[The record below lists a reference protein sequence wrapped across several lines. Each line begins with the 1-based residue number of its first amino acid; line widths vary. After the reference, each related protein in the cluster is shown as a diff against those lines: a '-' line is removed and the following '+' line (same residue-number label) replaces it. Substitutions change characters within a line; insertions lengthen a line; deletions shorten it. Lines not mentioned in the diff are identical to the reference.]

1 MTTTVPTSQSND
13 SQIVVHNSLILLSR
27 RVAFWG
33 FNAIIVLFLPRYL
46 GAEGL
51 GQLAFAQSFA
61 ALFTTVLSLGFGQY
75 LIKEVARNRDILGT
89 HLGAA
94 IALRLIT
101 SVIVAGITVGFILVT
116 GYSGD
121 AQSVMFIAVAIMITT
136 SFVHLTTAVL
146 VGLEDVGWLSIAE
159 IVSRLFVVTAGVF
172 VLVQGYGLV
181 AYAAVLLVAAFM
193 NLGMDVGYL
202 SRRVRIGV
210 NFELPKFKT
219 LIVSGAP
226 FIMMAFLLDIYNQT
240 DTVVLRV
247 LTGEATVGWYAAANQ
262 IYKTFS
268 LLPLAF
274 TEALLP
280 TLSRMRLGAF
290 EASIAMAR
298 KAIVIGA
305 LGILPLALGIS
316 LFADQIIAT
325 LPYPDE
331 FTNTIPLLTILALT
345 VPFTASL
352 MVLGTI
358 AVAVDRQKAWS
369 LGLLAT
375 VIFNVIGNLIA
386 APYFHSHFGNGGIGV
401 ALTTLLSE
409 AIMLGIG
416 IWLMPRGVFDRVLNW
431 TLLKIG
437 VSGGLMVVSVLAAR
451 SFGLPVAAQVGV
463 GALTYIV
470 LALRVKA
477 VTREDTRFITDILV
491 SKLSFGRFSKP

>member
-1 MTTTVPTSQSND
+1 MS
-13 SQIVVHNSLILLSR
+13 
-27 RVAFWG
+27 
-33 FNAIIVLFLPRYL
+33 
-46 GAEGL
+46 
-51 GQLAFAQSFA
+51 
-61 ALFTTVLSLGFGQY
+61 
-75 LIKEVARNRDILGT
+75 
-89 HLGAA
+89 
-94 IALRLIT
+94 
-101 SVIVAGITVGFILVT
+101 
-116 GYSGD
+116 
-121 AQSVMFIAVAIMITT
+121 
-136 SFVHLTTAVL
+136 
-146 VGLEDVGWLSIAE
+146 
-159 IVSRLFVVTAGVF
+159 GVF

-298 KAIVIGA
+298 KAIVVGA

-437 VSGGLMVVSVLAAR
+437 VISGLMVVSVLAAR
-451 SFGLPVAAQVGV
+451 SIGLPVAAQVGV